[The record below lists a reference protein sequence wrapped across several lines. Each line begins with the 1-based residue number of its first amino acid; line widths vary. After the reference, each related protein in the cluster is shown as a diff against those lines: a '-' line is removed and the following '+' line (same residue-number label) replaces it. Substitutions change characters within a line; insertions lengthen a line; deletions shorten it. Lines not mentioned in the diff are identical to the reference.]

1 MEQIL
6 QAPKTVL
13 MVRPG
18 AFYPNPDTQ
27 ACNSFQ
33 SHALSI
39 DHHAALLQSA
49 QAEFD
54 NVVALLLEVGV
65 DVKVFQDDACLDQPD
80 AIFPNNWLSTHCSGA
95 SVIYP
100 MFSPARRT
108 EKAAYPKIEAQLSSI
123 FKMNQLIDLSRYE
136 QENRFL
142 EGTGVLCID
151 HINHL
156 AYVGLSNRADVEL
169 IQEACHLLSLTPVIF
184 NTESELKQPVY
195 HTNVILSV
203 GTDFAL
209 LSADMISDKKERAHV
224 IQTLER
230 SGKEVI
236 ILKEGQINAFA
247 GNAIELTGT
256 KGRYLAMSQRGR
268 NCLTEEQRIAIEKYA
283 TLLSVDLTTVELSGG
298 SMRCMI
304 AGIHWPKKV

>member
-1 MEQIL
+1 MKDSI

-13 MVRPG
+13 MVRPS

-27 ACNSFQ
+27 TCNAFQ
-33 SHALSI
+33 SKALPE
-39 DHHAALLQSA
+39 ARYAKLLLSA

-54 NVVALLLEVGV
+54 HTVKALTEVGV
-65 DVKVFQDDACLDQPD
+65 EVNLLQDEAIPAKPD
-80 AIFPNNWLSTHCSGA
+80 AIFPNNWFSTHGSGA

-108 EKAAYPKIEAQLSSI
+108 EKAAYSKIEALLSARFQI
-123 FKMNQLIDLSRYE
+123 NQQIDLSHYE
-136 QENRFL
+136 QEGRFL

-156 AYVGLSNRADVEL
+156 AYVGLSNRADTGL
-169 IQEACHLLSLTPVIF
+169 IHEACHLLGLTPVIF
-184 NTESELKQPVY
+184 ETNTEAKQSVY
-195 HTNVILSV
+195 HTNVMLSI

-209 LSADMISDKKERAHV
+209 LGADLIASEQVRNHIIHSLKA
-224 IQTLER
+224 
-230 SGKEVI
+230 SGKKL
-236 ILKEGQINAFA
+236 ILLSNQQVAEFA